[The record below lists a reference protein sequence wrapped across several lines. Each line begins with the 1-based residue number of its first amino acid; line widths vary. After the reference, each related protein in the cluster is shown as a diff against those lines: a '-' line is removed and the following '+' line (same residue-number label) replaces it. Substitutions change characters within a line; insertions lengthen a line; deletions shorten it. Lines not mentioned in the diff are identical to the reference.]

1 MNSSHAG
8 AHVSVRQYRQIAL
21 ITFGA
26 IGLFAFFRFLPTGTN
41 LSHMDF
47 RVQGGNSIEMCDPA
61 NPQFIP
67 VVDVRSP
74 VSMVLVTDAPAAVG
88 REVEAHFTLR
98 TASGKPVAPEDLVVA
113 HTKKMHLLIADPTLT
128 DYQHVHPDA
137 TRTPGEWT
145 FRFTPRLP
153 GTYRI
158 FADFTPVATNRGLYA
173 NVDLAVAGAGAA
185 PSAVSVLPRPALQ
198 AWACESE
205 GYHFTL
211 RPAVQPLQARQVID
225 LKFAVMRPDGGPV
238 PMEPVMG
245 AYAHLVAF
253 DEARS
258 GFAHLHPMEI
268 DLTPRPNATR
278 PELSFKITIPK
289 PGRYVIWAQVNLGGH
304 EMFVPFWF
312 DVV

>member
-1 MNSSHAG
+1 MTLA
-8 AHVSVRQYRQIAL
+8 RPQQIQVAL
-21 ITFGA
+21 ITLGA
-26 IGLFAFFRFLPTGTN
+26 VGLFAFFRFLPTGTN

-74 VSMVLVTDAPAAVG
+74 VSMVLVTDAPAAAG
-88 REVEAHFTLR
+88 REVEAHFTLK
-98 TASGKPVAPEDLVVA
+98 TASGKPVAPEDLVIA

-128 DYQHVHPDA
+128 DYQHVHPDP

-145 FRFTPRLP
+145 FRFTPRLS
-153 GTYRI
+153 GNYRI

-173 NVDLAVAGAGAA
+173 NVDLPVAGGPTA
-185 PSAVSVLPRPALQ
+185 PAVSPRPALH
-198 AWACESE
+198 AWAYESG
-205 GYHFTL
+205 GYRFTL
-211 RPAVQPLQARQVID
+211 QPAVQPLQARQVVD
-225 LKFAVMRPDGGPV
+225 LKFGVVRSDGGPV

-268 DLTPRPNATR
+268 DLAQHPNATK

-289 PGRYVIWAQVNLGGH
+289 SGRYVIWAQVNLGGH

>member
-1 MNSSHAG
+1 MNSSRAG
-8 AHVSVRQYRQIAL
+8 EPGSVRQYRQIAL

-26 IGLFAFFRFLPTGTN
+26 VGLFTVFRLLPTGTN
-41 LSHMDF
+41 LNHMDF

-74 VSMVLVTDAPAAVG
+74 VSMALVTDAPAAVG
-88 REVEAHFTLR
+88 REVEAHFTLK
-98 TASGKPVAPEDLVVA
+98 TASGKPVAPEDLMVA
-113 HTKKMHLLIADPTLT
+113 HTKKMHLLIADPTLA

-173 NVDLAVAGAGAA
+173 NVDLPVAGGETAASAGAI
-185 PSAVSVLPRPALQ
+185 SPRPALQ
-198 AWACESE
+198 AWSYDGG

-211 RPAVQPLQARQVID
+211 RPAAQPLQARQVVD
-225 LKFAVMRPDGGPV
+225 LKFRVVRPDGGPV

-258 GFAHLHPMEI
+258 GFAHLHPAEL
-268 DLTPRPNATR
+268 DLSQHPDATK

-289 PGRYVIWAQVNLGGH
+289 AGRYVIWAQVNLAGR